1 MSRSEI
7 AQLIG
12 VYDAN
17 GGVRGEAAYVIG
29 KMLGRRHC
37 ALCDITHSP
46 LRRKPAWDAFV
57 GELGLLVRLA
67 HLNELSVAEAAIIE
81 RVGAPAVLALTADG
95 SCSSTPS
102 RWRRR
107 AVLSTGSPNW
117 SAELSM
123 TRRPTEWVA

>member
-95 SCSSTPS
+95 SLTVLLDAESLEEAGGSVDGFAELV
-102 RWRRR
+102 RR
-107 AVLSTGSPNW
+107 ALDDEAAN
-117 SAELSM
+117 
-123 TRRPTEWVA
+123 